1 MSTRQADRSAP
12 TPDRQA
18 GAGRRPVTALYRTAW
33 GDGVVTVCDG
43 RLIAVDVPGDGAE
56 GLVPPQTGEVH
67 SDDQTALHR
76 WIGELEAYF
85 RGERLSWTAEEV
97 GPERLGV
104 PEFAQKV
111 YATLLTVP
119 AAETVSYGGLAE
131 LAGYPRAAR
140 AVGSAMA
147 NNPIPIVVPCHR
159 VIRSDGSY
167 GNYGNDPAYKG
178 RLLEHERAHVA
189 RGGGGT

>member
-1 MSTRQADRSAP
+1 MSTRQADGSAP
-12 TPDRQA
+12 TRGGQA
-18 GAGRRPVTALYRTAW
+18 GAGRKPVSALYRTEW
-33 GDGVVTVCDG
+33 GDGAVTVCDG
-43 RLIAVDVPGDGAE
+43 RLIAVDVPGDAAG
-56 GLVPPQTGEVH
+56 GLTPPQTGRVH
-67 SDDQTALHR
+67 SDDQAALQR

-85 RGERLSWTAEEV
+85 RGERLCWTAGEV
-97 GPERLGV
+97 DVEQLGV

-119 AAETVSYGGLAE
+119 AAETVSYGGLAQ

-167 GNYGNDPAYKG
+167 GNYGHDPGYKV
-178 RLLEHERAHVA
+178 RLLDHERAHVA
-189 RGGGGT
+189 RQGGGT

>member
-1 MSTRQADRSAP
+1 MSTRQASGCGGSPGRE
-12 TPDRQA
+12 A
-18 GAGRRPVTALYRTAW
+18 GAGRRPVSALYHTEW

-43 RLIAVDVPGDGAE
+43 RLITVDVPGDRAE

-67 SDDQTALHR
+67 SVDQAALDR

-85 RGERLSWTAEEV
+85 RGDRLCWTPGEV
-97 GPERLGV
+97 GVEHLGV

-111 YATLLTVP
+111 YATLLAVP

-131 LAGYPRAAR
+131 LAGHPRAAR

-167 GNYGNDPAYKG
+167 GNYGHDPAYKV
-178 RLLEHERAHVA
+178 RLLDHERGHIL
-189 RGGGGT
+189 RQGGDT